1 MQTASCPNCGASTEF
16 KSLAS
21 VMAVCGYCRS
31 TVYKDG
37 VALHEIG
44 KISQVLD
51 DYSPIQ
57 IGTSG
62 VLDGQPFTV
71 VGRIQLKYEGGLWN
85 EWVMQVGDGQ
95 QEWWLSDASGL
106 YTVTRRVPPEPSSHA
121 WPGFDELKPLTRVE
135 IAGVAHSVG
144 DVRTAQCTG
153 GQGELPLALRMGW
166 QARVVDLHAGDS
178 FVTLDFSDGPAP
190 VLYQGKSV
198 TLESLKCEFLRDDE
212 TVRARSYRYQGKLGS
227 MTCPSCGAAIRFLPR
242 QTEHLVCQS
251 CHSQI
256 ELIGVRAEVV
266 AAQNKIKQAVFTLEL
281 GARAT
286 ISGARFEVIG
296 AMRRTDGQE
305 QWTEYLLHN
314 ERRGFLW
321 LVEADDGWSTAVV
334 ARTWPD
340 TFGQDHVT
348 LGRLRLPWQ
357 YEVKARVTYAVGAF
371 NWKVSV
377 GDVMRVVQY
386 GKGART
392 LTLELTAEEA
402 TWSEGKPVAPD
413 QLKAWLGK
421 EVGKEETEQAGRGPQ
436 GVTLTTLAH
445 VMALI
450 YLFLNCIPVFA
461 GGHYWNALITLG
473 LIYVTAR
480 LLDRIN
486 AP

>member
-190 VLYQGKSV
+190 VLYRGKSV
-198 TLESLKCEFLRDDE
+198 TLESLKCEFLRSDD
-212 TVRARSYRYQGKLGS
+212 TVRAGSYRYGGKLGS
-227 MTCPSCGAAIRFLPR
+227 LNCPSCGAAIRYLPG

-256 ELIGVRAEVV
+256 ALTGAKAEVV
-266 AAQNKIKQAVFTLEL
+266 AAEREIEQADLTLSL
-281 GARAT
+281 GSSAT
-286 ISGARFEVIG
+286 MGGARFEVIG
-296 AMRRTDGQE
+296 AMRRTDDDAP
-305 QWTEYLLHN
+305 WTEYLLHN
-314 ERRGFLW
+314 ERRGFVW
-321 LVEADDGWSTAVV
+321 LVQTEAGWSTAVV
-334 ARTWPD
+334 TQTWPD
-340 TFGQDHVT
+340 CSDPEQVVQGRT
-348 LGRLRLPWQ
+348 RLRRQ
-357 YEVKARVTYAVGAF
+357 YDYQARVTYAVGAF
-371 NWKVSV
+371 NWKVAV
-377 GDVMRVVQY
+377 GDVTRVIQY
-386 GKGART
+386 GQGAQT
-392 LTLELTAEEA
+392 LTVEITGEEA
-402 TWSEGKPVAPD
+402 TWSEGKPVSND
-413 QLKAWLGK
+413 QLNAWLGK
-421 EVGKEETEQAGRGPQ
+421 EVVPPGGTQS
-436 GVTLTTLAH
+436 GVSYMLLAH
-445 VMALI
+445 VLAVIFLT
-450 YLFLNCIPVFA
+450 LNCIPIFGDDHFWSA
-461 GGHYWNALITLG
+461 IITLA
-473 LIYVTAR
+473 LIYVPAHK
-480 LLDRIN
+480 LDGN
-486 AP
+486 DFT